1 MHKNELTLC
10 GLAAVQARWQRDPAA
25 IKRLFFDEATGRRI
39 GTICRA
45 LAASRRV
52 YRCVPAAELEKVA
65 GSMHHGGIVAIVDAP
80 ELQAPPAREL
90 AAWAAQKQPLLVLDR
105 VGNAHNLGALAR
117 TAAFFGVRHL
127 IIPDAPTAARP
138 NDAAYRVAE
147 GGLEA
152 ITVWRVPALPAFLSA
167 LRTAGYDVVG
177 AAARGGRPEVHSATP
192 TPIALVLGNEEHGL
206 APEVLAACEQN
217 VLISGSGHV
226 ESLNV
231 AAAGAILMHWF
242 FGRR

>member
-1 MHKNELTLC
+1 MQPDAGLDAPRPPPQTPRHVHKNELTLC

-90 AAWAAQKQPLLVLDR
+90 AAWAGSAGPL
-105 VGNAHNLGALAR
+105 
-117 TAAFFGVRHL
+117 
-127 IIPDAPTAARP
+127 PS
-138 NDAAYRVAE
+138 DAATR
-147 GGLEA
+147 
-152 ITVWRVPALPAFLSA
+152 
-167 LRTAGYDVVG
+167 
-177 AAARGGRPEVHSATP
+177 SAT
-192 TPIALVLGNEEHGL
+192 IQAVGRGL
-206 APEVLAACEQN
+206 AELQDLFNTVR
-217 VLISGSGHV
+217 
-226 ESLNV
+226 
-231 AAAGAILMHWF
+231 W
-242 FGRR
+242 R